1 MANERANRPI
11 SLLRIL
17 SSESRHAMTGKPPRD
32 CEAAMSGRE
41 SAMVA
46 SSGRYLTTSK
56 DNKLGSANVKMK
68 TDKPMQMA
76 LRSGCNM
83 VLGSIFTPMAKKKNM
98 IPNYA
103 MVSNTTV
110 PLKGKNFAPMTF
122 LCPRSDG
129 PIPDHLNLKQEN
141 RCRRMEN
148 VAEIPKAPRKHAVG
162 IMADQSRVPNHH
174 YQVAMDVISARM
186 SSSTLNPNA
195 PMFVPLAY
203 RTVEDFSDEWWAL
216 VQSSPWF
223 RDYWLQ
229 ECFHDPQDDPSFVD
243 IYDPVLPEIDALF
256 HDADIINEE
265 GGGDH
270 SKELVSTGALKW
282 RKGRALTEVP
292 RYIEKAPKIVNV
304 KVSPRTIQQPRL

>member
-76 LRSGCNM
+76 LHSGCNM

-129 PIPDHLNLKQEN
+129 PNTRPPCK
-141 RCRRMEN
+141 
-148 VAEIPKAPRKHAVG
+148 
-162 IMADQSRVPNHH
+162 
-174 YQVAMDVISARM
+174 VAMDVISARM

-270 SKELVSTGALKW
+270 SKELVSMGALKW

>member
-1 MANERANRPI
+1 MFI
-11 SLLRIL
+11 Y
-17 SSESRHAMTGKPPRD
+17 SSSP
-32 CEAAMSGRE
+32 
-41 SAMVA
+41 
-46 SSGRYLTTSK
+46 
-56 DNKLGSANVKMK
+56 
-68 TDKPMQMA
+68 
-76 LRSGCNM
+76 
-83 VLGSIFTPMAKKKNM
+83 
-98 IPNYA
+98 
-103 MVSNTTV
+103 
-110 PLKGKNFAPMTF
+110 
-122 LCPRSDG
+122 
-129 PIPDHLNLKQEN
+129 
-141 RCRRMEN
+141 
-148 VAEIPKAPRKHAVG
+148 
-162 IMADQSRVPNHH
+162 
-174 YQVAMDVISARM
+174 VAMDVISARM

-270 SKELVSTGALKW
+270 SKELVSMGALKW

-304 KVSPRTIQQPRL
+304 KVSPRTIQQPR